1 MPLSDKH
8 LAELER
14 FGPENVRVRLGTQT
28 SGDNATVAGLGDG
41 MMVRRDVEEWLYV
54 HDKKSAT
61 LQLDILWWAKVG
73 ALAGMLGMRTA
84 VIIAALH
91 L

>member
-1 MPLSDKH
+1 MPLSDKQ

-14 FGPENVRVRLGTQT
+14 FGPENVRVRLATQT
-28 SGDNATVAGLGDG
+28 TGSNSTVAGLGDG
-41 MMVRRDVEEWLYV
+41 MMVRRDVEDWLYE

-73 ALAGMLGMRTA
+73 ALAGILGILTA
-84 VIIAALH
+84 VIIAVLH